1 MADVYVTDTHGLL
14 WFLAGSTRLSEKAR
28 QVFREAQ
35 AGQATIYVPVI
46 TVAEM
51 IWVVKAGR
59 LQTDLNKLL
68 ATVRAHYTVIPLAI
82 DDVIQLPMLPDNLEM
97 HDQMIVWETMKHNAT
112 LITCDETIRAANV
125 VKTLW

>member
-112 LITCDETIRAANV
+112 LITRDETIRAANV